1 MKITKEIVYAL
12 EHKRIAYILC
22 RMSFDC
28 SQKEKEAA
36 FDMICGTHTMAVS
49 VLNAIESEERGEN
62 DTAQTI

>member
-12 EHKRIAYILC
+12 EHERIAFMLC

-36 FDMICGTHTMAVS
+36 FDMICGTHTMAMS
-49 VLNAIESEERGEN
+49 VLNAIESEEKQN
-62 DTAQTI
+62 DANQTI